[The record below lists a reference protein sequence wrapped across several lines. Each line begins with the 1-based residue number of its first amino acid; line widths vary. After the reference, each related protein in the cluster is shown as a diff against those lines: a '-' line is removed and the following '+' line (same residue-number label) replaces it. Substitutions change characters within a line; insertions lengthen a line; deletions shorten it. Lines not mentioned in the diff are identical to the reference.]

1 MGDLF
6 KSDNEQQTAQKGYT
20 RSVFED
26 PNSKKLID
34 QLSGQFSNPYQTDDA
49 SKNVQNAGIQS
60 MLAGL
65 GKGAQTVDTTGALNA
80 IRAASDAQTP
90 KDIASV
96 RSQMY
101 NKPQGRNEIAVADTV
116 SRNNATRDA
125 ALYNTE
131 MAGQQ
136 FNAQQQNSATQ
147 NQNQLAQVL
156 SQYMNPSQTGQANN
170 NAQAL
175 QLLSLLRGEDTLGAN
190 LSSGSQTA
198 AIGPTILQALGG
210 AAGGAAMAAMCWVA
224 REVFGTESG
233 EWLLFREWM
242 VLYAPE
248 WFVKLYLAKGEK
260 FAAYIKD
267 KPKLK
272 ALIRFWMKGKV
283 NKVVRLKKRY
293 GQIIRN

>member
-147 NQNQLAQVL
+147 NQNQLVKTLLVRISPLVL
-156 SQYMNPSQTGQANN
+156 RLRLSGQPFYRLLEVRLVALLWQLCAGLRAKSLERSPENGSSSASGWCFTLLN
-170 NAQAL
+170 GLLNFTLLKVRSL
-175 QLLSLLRGEDTLGAN
+175 QLTLRISRSLKHSFA
-190 LSSGSQTA
+190 SG
-198 AIGPTILQALGG
+198 
-210 AAGGAAMAAMCWVA
+210 
-224 REVFGTESG
+224 
-233 EWLLFREWM
+233 
-242 VLYAPE
+242 
-248 WFVKLYLAKGEK
+248 
-260 FAAYIKD
+260 
-267 KPKLK
+267 
-272 ALIRFWMKGKV
+272 
-283 NKVVRLKKRY
+283 
-293 GQIIRN
+293 

>member
-175 QLLSLLRGEDTLGAN
+175 VKTLLVRISPLVLRLRLSGQPFYRLLE
-190 LSSGSQTA
+190 
-198 AIGPTILQALGG
+198 
-210 AAGGAAMAAMCWVA
+210 
-224 REVFGTESG
+224 
-233 EWLLFREWM
+233 
-242 VLYAPE
+242 
-248 WFVKLYLAKGEK
+248 
-260 FAAYIKD
+260 
-267 KPKLK
+267 
-272 ALIRFWMKGKV
+272 
-283 NKVVRLKKRY
+283 VRLVALLWQLCAGLRAKSLERSPENGSSSASGWCFTLLNGLLNFTLLKVRSLQLTLRISRSLKHSFAS
-293 GQIIRN
+293 G